1 MEENRMRDDF
11 VQRAIAI
18 TAAALCLVGAA
29 CAWGQAPYPSKPVRL
44 IVPWP
49 PGGGADVL
57 TRMLTPKLSEA
68 LGGQIVIDNRGGA
81 AGNIGAEMAA
91 KSPPDGYT
99 IVMGGTGTL
108 AVSPGLDRKLGYD
121 PVRDFAPITLLATTP
136 YVLVV
141 HPSVPAANTRELI
154 ALAKSQPGKLNYAS
168 GGSGSAP
175 HLIGEMF
182 RSRAGINVVHI
193 PYKGSSP
200 AKIDLVAGRVQMSF
214 TGIPPVLGEIRA
226 GTLRAVGVTTAKRT
240 PSLPDVP
247 TIAES
252 GVPGFDVA
260 PWFGTLAPART
271 PAPIVTRLN
280 ELSVKVLRTASIR
293 ERLSRE
299 GVDAVGNTPQEFAA
313 FIRSEMGKWAKA
325 IRDSGA
331 KVE

>member
-1 MEENRMRDDF
+1 M
-11 VQRAIAI
+11 
-18 TAAALCLVGAA
+18 
-29 CAWGQAPYPSKPVRL
+29 PYPA
-44 IVPWP
+44 
-49 PGGGADVL
+49 GG
-57 TRMLTPKLSEA
+57 T
-68 LGGQIVIDNRGGA
+68 
-81 AGNIGAEMAA
+81 IGTEIAA

-121 PVRDFAPITLLATTP
+121 PVKDFAPITLLATTP
-136 YVLVV
+136 YVLVI

-154 ALAKSQPGKLNYAS
+154 ALAKAQPGKLNYAS

-182 RSRAGINVVHI
+182 RSRAGINVLHI

-200 AKIDLVAGRVQMSF
+200 ATIDLVAGRVQMFF
-214 TGIPPVLGEIRA
+214 TGIPPVIGDIKA

-240 PSLPDVP
+240 PTLPDVP

-252 GVPGFDVA
+252 GVTGFDVA

-271 PAPIVTRLN
+271 PAPVVARLN
-280 ELSVKVLRTASIR
+280 AESVKVLRAANVR
-293 ERLSRE
+293 GRLARD
-299 GVDAVGNTPQEFAA
+299 GVDVVGNTPQEFGA
-313 FIRSEMGKWAKA
+313 FIRSEMQKWAKA
-325 IRDSGA
+325 IKESGA